1 MVSSKNE
8 RSPETPLKSPKN
20 SPVSTANTP
29 PNLRGSA
36 EIQENEKLFNRNRFL
51 TRRLENKLDKMIG
64 FYFWKTY
71 VATTLYANISTP
83 INLTITIFTAL
94 MTAHS
99 STSSSFIS
107 NEMNMKMNLVTFLIS
122 ILNSYFTPQ
131 KEFNEL
137 NEYIIKWSDIGNR
150 FEKAIYTSNSYEEK
164 IECYTKLLDEAS
176 TLYKEQY
183 LKKRNFLT
191 DFLHTLIKKFFMN
204 SNDRWMK
211 DGTFDFYEKI
221 EDVIELDF
229 DLEELK
235 YEQQKESFFEK
246 ICCCFKICFSC
257 CRRTRNTHREA
268 PLDVVQQGKN
278 SLEIKDSTNTSNR
291 KNYKLARSVL
301 FDDNPSVIGNTQV
314 KKTESVITLSNNSSI
329 STYPQNS
336 INEKN
341 KIIEHRFAPSD
352 EIRQIDEDEKL
363 SVELTDIKVN

>member
-1 MVSSKNE
+1 MASSKNE
-8 RSPETPLKSPKN
+8 RPSETPLKSQKN
-20 SPVSTANTP
+20 SSTTQVIRDQVPV
-29 PNLRGSA
+29 
-36 EIQENEKLFNRNRFL
+36 ENEKLFNRNRFL

-183 LKKRNFLT
+183 IKKRNFLT
-191 DFLHTLIKKFFMN
+191 DLLHTLIKKFFMN

-257 CRRTRNTHREA
+257 CRRNTNNHREA
-268 PLDVVQQGKN
+268 PLDVVQQGK
-278 SLEIKDSTNTSNR
+278 SSSDRRDSSNTSNR

-301 FDDNPSVIGNTQV
+301 FDDNPGETKFVTGGTQV
-314 KKTESVITLSNNSSI
+314 RKTESVVGLSNNSILSD
-329 STYPQNS
+329 PQNPN
-336 INEKN
+336 NEKN
-341 KIIEHRFAPSD
+341 KIIGHRFAPSN
-352 EIRQIDEDEKL
+352 EMGQIDEDEKS
-363 SVELTDIKVN
+363 SVELTDIKIN